1 MLSPNHCLPRLR
13 SHLQAPRGDHGRTG
27 PGLSA
32 AHPFPLGA
40 VPAGGPSHAPRKGLS
55 TPEGLGVTLMQNIT
69 LTQLRAGWS
78 QAGLGPGGMSKRC
91 WHFQLSGKRLESE
104 IRGVCHSSPSAGQ
117 PKAQWCLH
125 QCLLRQHSPRGLGTV
140 GKNCS
145 SEASRG
151 QTAVSSLSY
160 SHASPAGV

>member
-1 MLSPNHCLPRLR
+1 MAELGLACQRHTPCPW
-13 SHLQAPRGDHGRTG
+13 
-27 PGLSA
+27 GLS
-32 AHPFPLGA
+32 LLED
-40 VPAGGPSHAPRKGLS
+40 PAMLPGRGSPH
-55 TPEGLGVTLMQNIT
+55 PEGLGVTLMQNIT

-125 QCLLRQHSPRGLGTV
+125 QCLLRQRSPRGLGTV

-160 SHASPAGV
+160 SHASPAGVSVGTNSMEGNWASSAHI